1 MASEDKGHGCSF
13 KGFKDLLSIVD
24 LSWGSFLAQWVKLR
38 LGIDTK
44 TVQAIIAGG
53 KFAELKSLGREVL
66 PVMARLYESSDTA
79 QRARVAEAF
88 YSLGWKSAEA
98 KRVLMK
104 DVHTPDP
111 QLRLQVQWA
120 LGRVSSDGDVVEVLL
135 NNMQHDGNP
144 LFRDKAACALAS
156 DQIHLTERQKVA
168 LFAGLIQALGDSK
181 PDVRRI
187 AMLALQIQT
196 GQTKGFNPDAP
207 HCRKGCQDPRM
218 EGMAR
223 RIQIQLI
230 ALFCFLDGRGIR
242 ADWPF
247 ERSGQL

>member
-1 MASEDKGHGCSF
+1 MVAHLKISRICCPLLVLM
-13 KGFKDLLSIVD
+13 GFVLTSGREV
-24 LSWGSFLAQWVKLR
+24 V
-38 LGIDTK
+38 LGIDGK
-44 TVQAIIAGG
+44 AVQALVAGG

-66 PVMARLYESSDTA
+66 PIMARLYESSDTA

-98 KRVLMK
+98 KRILMK
-104 DVHTPDP
+104 DVHTPNP

-120 LGRVSSDGDVVEVLL
+120 LGRVSSDADVVEVLL

-156 DQIHLTERQKVA
+156 DQIHLTEHQKVA
-168 LFAGLIQALGDSK
+168 LFSGLIQALGDSK

-196 GQTKGFNPDAP
+196 GQTKGFNPDASSTE
-207 HCRKGCQDPRM
+207 RDAK
-218 EGMAR
+218 
-223 RIQIQLI
+223 
-230 ALFCFLDGRGIR
+230 IR
-242 ADWPF
+242 EWKVWL
-247 ERSGQL
+247 EEYKSNL

>member
-1 MASEDKGHGCSF
+1 MVAHSKVSRFCCPLLF
-13 KGFKDLLSIVD
+13 LMGFVLSSV
-24 LSWGSFLAQWVKLR
+24 GEVA

-44 TVQAIIAGG
+44 VVQAIIAGG
-53 KFAELKSLGREVL
+53 KFAELKALGREVL
-66 PVMARLYESSDTA
+66 LVMARLYESSDTA

-135 NNMQHDGNP
+135 NNMQRDGNP

-168 LFAGLIQALGDSK
+168 LFAGLIQALGDPK

-196 GQTKGFNPDAP
+196 GQTKGFNPDGP
-207 HCRKGCQDPRM
+207 
-218 EGMAR
+218 
-223 RIQIQLI
+223 I
-230 ALFCFLDGRGIR
+230 AERDAKIR
-242 ADWPF
+242 EWKVWL
-247 ERSGQL
+247 EEYKSNL